1 MEFLLAV
8 SVTSSKDPIRK
19 AELFFSM
26 YDIDRNG
33 LIDGNEMRS
42 VIEVCFF
49 LNILILNI
57 NDCVKIIFSP
67 FMN

>member
-8 SVTSSKDPIRK
+8 SLTSSKDPIRK

-49 LNILILNI
+49 L
-57 NDCVKIIFSP
+57 IFLS
-67 FMN
+67 